1 MKLILTKEGE
11 KILKR
16 LNKDLDSKC
25 KEEDKEGRHLD
36 YGKWLCSLEG
46 KDKLTWRAHSWGYI
60 NEESIS
66 LDRLC
71 WKHTLKEFENMN
83 MDDSKKQV
91 CEFILNNI
99 LTIK

>member
-1 MKLILTKEGE
+1 MKLVLTKEGD

-16 LNKDLDSKC
+16 LNKDLDLKC
-25 KEEDKEGRHLD
+25 TQESRENRSFNYSEWVFHLT
-36 YGKWLCSLEG
+36 G
-46 KDKLTWRAHSWGYI
+46 KDKLAWRAQMWGYI
-60 NEESIS
+60 NEESVS

-91 CEFILNNI
+91 CDFILNNI

>member
-1 MKLILTKEGE
+1 M
-11 KILKR
+11 
-16 LNKDLDSKC
+16 
-25 KEEDKEGRHLD
+25 
-36 YGKWLCSLEG
+36 
-46 KDKLTWRAHSWGYI
+46 WGYI
-60 NEESIS
+60 NEESVS

-91 CEFILNNI
+91 CDFILNNI